1 MNMQTR
7 SSAARQNVWG
17 RTARPSSRRA
27 GLVPLTTTRVIRML
41 GWVNGTEGES
51 REQFLDSDA
60 IDLQDATSR
69 H

>member
-60 IDLQDATSR
+60 VDLQDATSR

>member
-1 MNMQTR
+1 MNMQTK

-27 GLVPLTTTRVIRML
+27 GVLPLTSTRVTRML
-41 GWVNGTEGES
+41 GWVSGTEGES
-51 REQFLDSDA
+51 REQFLDADA
-60 IDLQDATSR
+60 SELHDQAQT